1 MLISLS
7 ANPSSIS
14 AGLFLTMTLFTSQP
28 DGNAQTQAKLP
39 NGVKAV
45 WEPNNA
51 SLETTSTR
59 ERICI
64 NGLWLWQPADLKSD
78 QPPSENWGYFKVPGS
93 WPGITNYMQKDSQ
106 KVFAHPN
113 WKSTELRDIRAAW
126 YQREITIPAEWN
138 GRSLFLSTKYLNSF
152 AAVYVD
158 GTKAGEMRFPKGEVD
173 LTALCRPGERHILS
187 LLVLAMPLNAVMNPE
202 LIDGINDKRSEWAA
216 KNVKS
221 AGRAETIVSLL
232 DPSRIVYHHASG
244 NLGPMH
250 TINFYPNFV
259 PIQEMSDWFGHWATN
274 GVKPA
279 FTCEFGAPFS
289 WDWTMY
295 RGWYEGKRTFGSA
308 KVPWEFCL
316 AEWNAQFI
324 GDSAYRIS
332 EQEKTNLR
340 WEAKEFS
347 SGRLWHRWD
356 YPHPVG
362 SRDFDER
369 YPIFARYLTDNWRAF
384 RTWGLSATSP
394 WEHGIFWKL
403 QDGVDKGRQEIE
415 VDWEKLQRPG
425 FSPDYI
431 EERYERMDLA
441 LKHSDWIP
449 TEAAKALIRNNGPL
463 LAYIGGKPGSFTSK
477 DHNFLSG
484 ETLVKQLIVIN
495 NSRVP
500 TTCDYEWTLSL
511 PQSVMKKENV
521 RVETGNQARIPIIV
535 SLPENLPP
543 DSYRLKMTARFSSG
557 ETQED
562 EFAIHLLP
570 RRPPVQVTTKTA
582 LFDPLGET
590 GTLLREIG
598 IRSQSVNAGD
608 DLTSYEL
615 LIVGKGALTI
625 SGLFPTSRT
634 MDPLTSRIQNLST
647 SGLTILRTVSIG
659 LP

>member
-1 MLISLS
+1 MK
-7 ANPSSIS
+7 P
-14 AGLFLTMTLFTSQP
+14 LTIADS
-28 DGNAQTQAKLP
+28 
-39 NGVKAV
+39 NGIVLRHATD
-45 WEPNNA
+45 N
-51 SLETTSTR
+51 
-59 ERICI
+59 
-64 NGLWLWQPADLKSD
+64 DLA
-78 QPPSENWGYFKVPGS
+78 P
-93 WPGITNYMQKDSQ
+93 
-106 KVFAHPN
+106 
-113 WKSTELRDIRAAW
+113 
-126 YQREITIPAEWN
+126 
-138 GRSLFLSTKYLNSF
+138 
-152 AAVYVD
+152 
-158 GTKAGEMRFPKGEVD
+158 
-173 LTALCRPGERHILS
+173 
-187 LLVLAMPLNAVMNPE
+187 
-202 LIDGINDKRSEWAA
+202 IDD
-216 KNVKS
+216 
-221 AGRAETIVSLL
+221 
-232 DPSRIVYHHASG
+232 
-244 NLGPMH
+244 
-250 TINFYPNFV
+250 
-259 PIQEMSDWFGHWATN
+259 
-274 GVKPA
+274 
-279 FTCEFGAPFS
+279 
-289 WDWTMY
+289 
-295 RGWYEGKRTFGSA
+295 
-308 KVPWEFCL
+308 VPWEFCL

-441 LKHSDWIP
+441 FKHSDWIP
-449 TEAAKALIRNNGPL
+449 TEAAKALILNNGPL

-535 SLPENLPP
+535 PLPEDLPA

-562 EFAIHLLP
+562 EFAIHVLP
-570 RRPPVQVTTKTA
+570 RTPPVRGTAKTA

-608 DLTSYEL
+608 DLTSSEL